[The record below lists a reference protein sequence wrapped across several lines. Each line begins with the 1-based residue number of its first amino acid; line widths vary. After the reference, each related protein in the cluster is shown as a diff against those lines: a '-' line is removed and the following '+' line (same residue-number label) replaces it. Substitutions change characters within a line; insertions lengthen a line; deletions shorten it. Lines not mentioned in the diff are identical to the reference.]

1 MITCTHCQTQIP
13 DNSTVCPSCGEA
25 VAPGAGAGG
34 SSDFETRPLDERGT
48 DDVNPPA
55 SDEAGPAAGDAGAG
69 AGDDAGA
76 ASGDAGADTRTT
88 PGGAAATSF
97 GNTQSAKTA
106 RAAKPAAANKGGM
119 GSTTKAM
126 IAAGIA
132 VAAALALI
140 FWQVQS
146 RRSRGVTLTSDDL
159 AEIVKTM
166 VPPQQLS
173 LIANSEEQ
181 RKDIAKQLRELLV
194 LAQEARATGLADK
207 PEVGR
212 QIETMRKFI
221 LAELYS
227 KKQREAGTAADQIA
241 PKAEIEAVLKEP
253 NQEQNFDQFVKDVQ
267 ELGILP
273 SAGPIT
279 DEQKTRLKDG
289 WAQTEVLSRKAKAAG
304 LDKERGTQLMMQI
317 QESQVLAQKYAQANK
332 QQLEEKTKA
341 TDQEIEAYLS
351 KTKTKAEDVLK
362 RVRAGEDF
370 GELAKQFGS
379 DGTKDKGGDLGW
391 GKRGDWVK
399 PFEEAAFSL
408 QPGQVSD
415 LVETD
420 FGYHIIKVDEKRKG
434 KDDKGAEIDEV
445 KVRHILVKSEGAAP
459 ANPFAPPP
467 SPRDAAKQAVEKEK
481 REKFINEIAQRTRV
495 QVAEDF
501 KVEAPPAPPQQQMP
515 QFGPP
520 PPGGPEEALPEM
532 TEPAPT
538 ASPAAK
544 NSKGGKK

>member
-1 MITCTHCQTQIP
+1 MTTCTHCGTQIP
-13 DNSTVCPSCGEA
+13 DDSTVCPSCGEA
-25 VAPGAGAGG
+25 VAAGESAAER
-34 SSDFETRPLDERGT
+34 SEFETRPLEERGT
-48 DDVNPPA
+48 ADVNPPA
-55 SDEAGPAAGDAGAG
+55 SEEAGPAASEEAG
-69 AGDDAGA
+69 
-76 ASGDAGADTRTT
+76 
-88 PGGAAATSF
+88 PAAAT
-97 GNTQSAKTA
+97 GGADEEAEPATGATTTRLGDAPAAKTA
-106 RAAKPAAANKGGM
+106 RPAKSAAAKGGM

-126 IAAGIA
+126 IAVGLA

-159 AEIVKTM
+159 SEIVKTM

-173 LIANSEEQ
+173 LIANNEEQ
-181 RKDIAKQLRELLV
+181 RKDIVKQLRYILV

-241 PKAEIEAVLKEP
+241 PKAEIDAVLKEP

-273 SAGPIT
+273 SAGGIT
-279 DEQKTRLKDG
+279 DEQKARLKDG

-351 KTKTKAEDVLK
+351 KTKSKAEDVLK

-445 KVRHILVKSEGAAP
+445 KVRHILVKSDEGAAP

-481 REKFINEIAQRTRV
+481 REKFIDEIAQRTRV

-501 KVEAPPAPPQQQMP
+501 KVEAPPAPPQPQMP

-520 PPGGPEEALPEM
+520 PTGGEDEEALPEM
-532 TEPAPT
+532 PAPT

-544 NSKGGKK
+544 NTKGGSGKK

>member
-1 MITCTHCQTQIP
+1 MINCTHCGTQIP
-13 DNSTVCPSCGEA
+13 DDSAVCPSCGEA
-25 VAPGAGAGG
+25 VASGETTAGQ
-34 SSDFETRPLDERGT
+34 SDFETRPLDERGT
-48 DDVNPPA
+48 ADVHPPP
-55 SDEAGPAAGDAGAG
+55 SEEAGAATTSGHAE
-69 AGDDAGA
+69 A
-76 ASGDAGADTRTT
+76 ASGDAADDARPAATAATTR
-88 PGGAAATSF
+88 PGGDTTAA
-97 GNTQSAKTA
+97 QTA
-106 RAAKPAAANKGGM
+106 RASKPAAAANKGGM
-119 GSTTKAM
+119 SSTAKAL
-126 IAAGIA
+126 IAVGIA

-173 LIANSEEQ
+173 MIANSEEQ
-181 RKDIAKQLRELLV
+181 RKEIAKQLRELLV

-241 PKAEIEAVLKEP
+241 PKAEIDAVLKEP
-253 NQEQNFDQFVKDVQ
+253 NQEQVFDQFVKDVQ

-273 SAGPIT
+273 SGGQIT
-279 DEQKTRLKDG
+279 DEQKAKLKDG

-351 KTKTKAEDVLK
+351 KAEEVLK

-434 KDDKGAEIDEV
+434 KDEKGAETDEV

-481 REKFINEIAQRTRV
+481 REKFINEIAARSRV

-501 KVEAPPAPPQQQMP
+501 KVEAPPVPPQQQMP

-520 PPGGPEEALPEM
+520 PGGAEEEALPEL

>member
-1 MITCTHCQTQIP
+1 MITCKHCGTQIP
-13 DNSTVCPSCGEA
+13 DDSTVCPSCGEA
-25 VAPGAGAGG
+25 VASGEVAAGR
-34 SSDFETRPLDERGT
+34 SEFETRPLDERGT

-55 SDEAGPAAGDAGAG
+55 SDEAGGTATDADAAAGDSDDHARPATGA
-69 AGDDAGA
+69 ATKPLDDAPA
-76 ASGDAGADTRTT
+76 AKAGRV
-88 PGGAAATSF
+88 
-97 GNTQSAKTA
+97 N
-106 RAAKPAAANKGGM
+106 KPAAAANRGGM

-126 IAAGIA
+126 IAVGIA

-173 LIANSEEQ
+173 MIASNEEQ
-181 RKDIAKQLRELLV
+181 RKDIAKSLRELFA
-194 LAQEARATGLADK
+194 LAQEARATGIADK
-207 PEVGR
+207 PEVKR
-212 QIETMRKFI
+212 QIEAMRKFV
-221 LAELYS
+221 LSQLYA
-227 KKQREAGTAADQIA
+227 KKQEEAGTAADKLA
-241 PKAEIEAVLKEP
+241 SKEELDAVLKEAG
-253 NQEQNFDQFVKDVQ
+253 QEQNFELFLKDVQ
-267 ELGILP
+267 ELMPAAAGGIP
-273 SAGPIT
+273 E
-279 DEQKTRLKDG
+279 EQKGRLKED
-289 WAQTEVLSRKAKAAG
+289 WVQAEVISRKAKAAG
-304 LDKERGTQLMMQI
+304 FDKERGTQLMMQV
-317 QESQVLAQKYAQANK
+317 QESQLLAQKYALANK
-332 QQLEEKTKA
+332 QQIEDRTKA
-341 TDQEIEAYLS
+341 SDQEIEAYVAKS
-351 KTKTKAEDVLK
+351 KSKAEDVLK

-415 LVETD
+415 LVETP

-445 KVRHILVKSEGAAP
+445 KVRHILVKSDGAAP
-459 ANPFAPPP
+459 ANPMAPPP
-467 SPRDAAKQAVEKEK
+467 SPRDAAKQAVEREK
-481 REKFINEIAQRTRV
+481 REKFIDEIAKRTRV

-501 KVEAPPAPPQQQMP
+501 KVVAPPLPPQPQMP

-520 PPGGPEEALPEM
+520 PGGGGEEEALPEM
-532 TEPAPT
+532 PEPAPT

>member
-1 MITCTHCQTQIP
+1 MINCTHCGTQIP
-13 DNSTVCPSCGEA
+13 DDSAVCPSCGEA
-25 VAPGAGAGG
+25 VAAGEATAGQ
-34 SSDFETRPLDERGT
+34 SDFETRPLDERGV

-55 SDEAGPAAGDAGAG
+55 SEEAGAAASAGDAGAEDHS
-69 AGDDAGA
+69 AAA
-76 ASGDAGADTRTT
+76 ASATRSSEA
-88 PGGAAATSF
+88 P
-97 GNTQSAKTA
+97 
-106 RAAKPAAANKGGM
+106 AAKPARATQAAGKGGLS
-119 GSTTKAM
+119 STAKAM

-173 LIANSEEQ
+173 MIANNEEQ

-221 LAELYS
+221 LAELYT

-241 PKAEIEAVLKEP
+241 PKAEIDAVLKEP

-273 SAGPIT
+273 SGGQIT
-279 DEQKTRLKDG
+279 DEQKAKLKDG

-351 KTKTKAEDVLK
+351 KTKSKAEEVLK

-434 KDDKGAEIDEV
+434 KDEKGAE
-445 KVRHILVKSEGAAP
+445 
-459 ANPFAPPP
+459 
-467 SPRDAAKQAVEKEK
+467 
-481 REKFINEIAQRTRV
+481 T
-495 QVAEDF
+495 DF
-501 KVEAPPAPPQQQMP
+501 KVDAPPVPPQQQMP

-520 PPGGPEEALPEM
+520 PGGAEEEALPEL